1 MGKRTAILHGTGVVG
16 YVAGA
21 LALGAMTIVG
31 TVAAPAAETLSLT
44 TVVSVTGGKITSF
57 DISFV
62 DPYTGTYVLGDRTNK
77 GVTVIS
83 TTTNPPS
90 YQGTVTGGFKGLATT
105 CASGNVNDC
114 SGPNGVMIVNHREI
128 WAGDGDSTVK
138 ILPMTNN
145 GSPAVVVST
154 GGKYRA
160 DEMCFDPIDNIGFVV
175 NNADDPPFMT
185 AISDNR
191 GHAVL
196 GHSYFTTAA
205 GGNGI
210 NATDGVEQCQ
220 YNPRDGKI
228 YVSIPEINGPGDNSQ
243 PGGVARINPVTLAVE
258 KVITV
263 PLASCSGPQGLAI
276 GPVVN
281 GHGQILLGCNG
292 AIAGANAAAA
302 PLTRNTAVIDD
313 GTQGGTFGTVV
324 YTLPYEAG
332 NDEVWYNGCVYPTN
346 FPNFG
351 WYCPTGANGGDGHYY
366 LARGGNNTF
375 NNYNPQQNPTPNGSV
390 SPQFLTCPGTHNAN
404 DFINYNN
411 YTNYGGNIY
420 VSQNTLGQSSFGG
433 TIFQPYAGP
442 QVLGMVNATTGKPN
456 ADTVTGLANC
466 ATTNPGPQSA
476 LSPPPPS
483 TGYTLCAAENGTCSF
498 TGTQNVA
505 FGANGKFYYK
515 TNVTSPIAC
524 NDATFGDPN
533 VGTVKACYYGPGKP
547 ATVASGASNAH
558 GSGHSVAADLVHNYI
573 FVPIPSNNFVT
584 GMPGVCA
591 SKGGND
597 ANGCIAVYSTVG
609 KD

>member
-21 LALGAMTIVG
+21 LALGAMTIAG

-44 TVVSVTGGKITSF
+44 AVVSVTGGKVTSF

-77 GVTVIS
+77 GVTVIN
-83 TTTNPPS
+83 TTTSPPS
-90 YQGTVTGGFKGLATT
+90 YAGTYQAGFKGVATS
-105 CASGNVNDC
+105 CPDGNVNDC

-138 ILPMTNN
+138 IMPMTNN

-175 NNADDPPFMT
+175 NNADAPPFMT

-191 GHAVL
+191 GHPVL
-196 GHSYFTTAA
+196 GHTYFTTAA

-228 YVSIPEINGPGDNSQ
+228 YVSVPEISGPGDNSK
-243 PGGVARINPVTLAVE
+243 PGGVARINPLTLAVE
-258 KVITV
+258 AVITV

-292 AIAGANAAAA
+292 AIAGANAGSA
-302 PLTRNTAVIDD
+302 PLLRTTAVIDD
-313 GTQGGTFGTVV
+313 GTQSYPFGTLV
-324 YTLPYEAG
+324 YTLDYEAG
-332 NDEVWYNGCVYPTN
+332 NDEVWYNGCVWGGTSQAS
-346 FPNFG
+346 FFCPN
-351 WYCPTGANGGDGHYY
+351 GATGDGHYY

-375 NNYNPQQNPTPNGSV
+375 NNYNPGQNPTPNGSV

-420 VSQNTLGQSSFGG
+420 VSQTTSPPVILGQSSFGG

-442 QVLGMVNATTGKPN
+442 QVLGMVNAATGKPN

-466 ATTNPGPQSA
+466 SATNPGPQSQ
-476 LSPPPPS
+476 L
-483 TGYTLCAAENGTCSF
+483 N
-498 TGTQNVA
+498 
-505 FGANGKFYYK
+505 
-515 TNVTSPIAC
+515 PI
-524 NDATFGDPN
+524 
-533 VGTVKACYYGPGKP
+533 KQ
-547 ATVASGASNAH
+547 VASGASNMH
-558 GSGHSVAADLVHNYI
+558 GSAHSVAADLVHNYI

-584 GMPGVCA
+584 NMPGVCA

-597 ANGCIAVYSTVG
+597 ANGCIAVYSTVSH
-609 KD
+609 D

>member
-21 LALGAMTIVG
+21 LALGAMTIAG

-83 TTTNPPS
+83 TTTNPPLLS
-90 YQGTVTGGFKGLATT
+90 RHDHGGISRASPRPARAGT
-105 CASGNVNDC
+105 SIDC

-243 PGGVARINPVTLAVE
+243 PGGVARINPLTLAVE
-258 KVITV
+258 AIVTV

-292 AIAGANAAAA
+292 AIVGTNAGAA
-302 PLTRNTAVIDD
+302 PRTRNDCGDRRRNARRHLRHRGLHAAV
-313 GTQGGTFGTVV
+313 
-324 YTLPYEAG
+324 
-332 NDEVWYNGCVYPTN
+332 
-346 FPNFG
+346 
-351 WYCPTGANGGDGHYY
+351 
-366 LARGGNNTF
+366 RGR
-375 NNYNPQQNPTPNGSV
+375 
-390 SPQFLTCPGTHNAN
+390 
-404 DFINYNN
+404 
-411 YTNYGGNIY
+411 
-420 VSQNTLGQSSFGG
+420 
-433 TIFQPYAGP
+433 
-442 QVLGMVNATTGKPN
+442 K
-456 ADTVTGLANC
+456 
-466 ATTNPGPQSA
+466 
-476 LSPPPPS
+476 
-483 TGYTLCAAENGTCSF
+483 
-498 TGTQNVA
+498 
-505 FGANGKFYYK
+505 
-515 TNVTSPIAC
+515 
-524 NDATFGDPN
+524 
-533 VGTVKACYYGPGKP
+533 
-547 ATVASGASNAH
+547 
-558 GSGHSVAADLVHNYI
+558 
-573 FVPIPSNNFVT
+573 
-584 GMPGVCA
+584 
-591 SKGGND
+591 
-597 ANGCIAVYSTVG
+597 
-609 KD
+609 